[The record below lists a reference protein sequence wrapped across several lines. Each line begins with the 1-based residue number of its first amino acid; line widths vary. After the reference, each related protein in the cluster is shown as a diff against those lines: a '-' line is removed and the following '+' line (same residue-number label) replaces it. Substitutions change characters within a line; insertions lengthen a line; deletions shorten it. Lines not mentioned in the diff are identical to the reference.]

1 MIFLARSTVCFG
13 SAIGGLAMAGEKRHY
28 LWVVLFFALTWSGF
42 IWQPCE
48 AATVEQIALM
58 KGSDRQKV
66 LIEGAK
72 KEGKVVWYSTLI
84 VDQLVRPMKAAFEKE
99 YPFLQVEYFRGN
111 TERVVQK
118 AVSEYQAKHYEVDML
133 DGTTTPTLANK
144 AGIMQRFFSPPL
156 AEYPAELKDAQGI
169 WGATNLYFLT
179 LGYNTRMVK
188 PNEVPKTLDDL
199 LNPRWKGNMIWS
211 TSRGSGAPMMIG
223 NILLSMGPEAG
234 KAYLLKLAKQN
245 IAKSTAS
252 NRQILDLV
260 IAGEHP
266 LALHIFNHHAFISR
280 KAGAPVDWQP
290 IEPVTATF
298 NGSGLAKNAP
308 HPHAAMLLLDFIFSK
323 KGQKVFQDVDYLPA
337 DPQLPAKQAD
347 LKPGGGR
354 FKRAVYVSPD
364 VQFEKGNEW
373 IDLFQKEFVNK

>member
-1 MIFLARSTVCFG
+1 VAAEKSIFLW
-13 SAIGGLAMAGEKRHY
+13 SALFLVSSWGGP
-28 LWVVLFFALTWSGF
+28 VLRAS
-42 IWQPCE
+42 Q
-48 AATVEQIALM
+48 AATVEQIALL

-66 LIEGAK
+66 LVDGAK

-84 VDQLVRPMKAAFEKE
+84 VDQLVRPVKVAFEKE

-118 AVSEYQAKHYEVDML
+118 AVSEYQAKHYEVDIL
-133 DGTTTPTLANK
+133 DGTTSPTLAQK
-144 AGIMQRFFSPPL
+144 AGIMQRFLSPSL

-260 IAGEHP
+260 IAGEQP
-266 LALHIFNHHAFISR
+266 LALHIFNHHAYISR

-290 IEPVTATF
+290 IEPVTATL
-298 NGSGLAKNAP
+298 NNAGLTKSAP
-308 HPHAAMLLLDFIFSK
+308 HPHAAMLLLDFLFSK

-337 DPQLPAKQAD
+337 HPELPAKQAD

-364 VQFEKGNEW
+364 VQYEKGNEW

>member
-1 MIFLARSTVCFG
+1 MGTEKTHLFLALVALIAFCVNGMTPTG
-13 SAIGGLAMAGEKRHY
+13 S
-28 LWVVLFFALTWSGF
+28 
-42 IWQPCE
+42 P
-48 AATVEQIALM
+48 AATVEQVALLN
-58 KGSDRQKV
+58 SQDRQKV
-66 LIEGAK
+66 LVEGAK

-84 VDQLVRPMKAAFEKE
+84 IDQLVRPIKTAFEKE
-99 YPFLQVEYFRGN
+99 YPFIQVEYFRGN

-118 AVSEYQAKHYEVDML
+118 AVSEYQAKHYDVDII
-133 DGTTTPTLANK
+133 DGTTSPTLANK
-144 AGIMQRFFSPPL
+144 AGIMQPFYSPSL
-156 AEYPAELKDAQGI
+156 AEYPAELKDARGI

-179 LGYNTRMVK
+179 LGYNTKMVK
-188 PNEVPKTLDDL
+188 PNEVPKTWDDL

-260 IAGEHP
+260 IAGEEP
-266 LALHIFNHHAFISR
+266 IALHIFNHHADISR
-280 KAGAPVDWQP
+280 RAGAPVNWQP

-298 NGSGLAKNAP
+298 NNSGLVKNAP
-308 HPHAAMLLLDFIFSK
+308 HPHAAMLLLDFLFSQ
-323 KGQKVFQDVDYLPA
+323 KGQKIFQDVDYLPA
-337 DPQLPAKQAD
+337 YPGMPAKQPD

-354 FKRAVYVSPD
+354 FKRATFVSPD
-364 VQFEKGNEW
+364 VQYEKGNEW
-373 IDLFQKEFVNK
+373 IDFFQKYFVNQ

>member
-1 MIFLARSTVCFG
+1 VAKKKT
-13 SAIGGLAMAGEKRHY
+13 A
-28 LWVVLFFALTWSGF
+28 LWVLAAVIVLSSNGIVPTGAT
-42 IWQPCE
+42 
-48 AATVEQIALM
+48 AATVEQVALL
-58 KGSDRQKV
+58 KAQDRQKTLV
-66 LIEGAK
+66 EGAK

-84 VDQLVRPMKAAFEKE
+84 IDQLVRPIKAAFEKE

-118 AVSEYQAKHYEVDML
+118 AVSEYQAKHYEVDII
-133 DGTTTPTLANK
+133 DGTTSPTLANK
-144 AGIMQRFFSPPL
+144 AGIMQRFYSPSL
-156 AEYPAELKDAQGI
+156 AEYPADLKDAQGI

-188 PNEVPKTLDDL
+188 PNEVPKTWDDL

-260 IAGEHP
+260 IAGEQP
-266 LALHIFNHHAFISR
+266 IALHIFNHHADISR
-280 KAGAPVDWQP
+280 RAGAPVDWQP

-298 NGSGLAKNAP
+298 NNSGLVKNAP
-308 HPHAAMLLLDFIFSK
+308 HPHAAMLLLDFLFSK
-323 KGQKVFQDVDYLPA
+323 KGQTVFQEVDYLPA
-337 DPQLPAKQAD
+337 HPGIPAKQPN

-354 FKRAVYVSPD
+354 FKRANFVSPD
-364 VQFEKGNEW
+364 VQYEKGNEW
-373 IDLFQKEFVNK
+373 IDIFQKEFVNR

>member
-1 MIFLARSTVCFG
+1 MLRTS
-13 SAIGGLAMAGEKRHY
+13 
-28 LWVVLFFALTWSGF
+28 
-42 IWQPCE
+42 E
-48 AATVEQIALM
+48 AATVEQIALL

-66 LIEGAK
+66 LVDGAK
-72 KEGKVVWYSTLI
+72 KEGKIVWYSTLI
-84 VDQLVRPMKAAFEKE
+84 VDQLVRPVKVAFEKE
-99 YPFLQVEYFRGN
+99 YPFLQVEFFRGN

-118 AVSEYQAKHYEVDML
+118 AVSEYQAKRYEVDIL
-133 DGTTTPTLANK
+133 DGTTSPTLAHK
-144 AGIMQRFFSPPL
+144 AGIMQRFFSPAL

-169 WGATNLYFLT
+169 WGATNLYSLT

-298 NGSGLAKNAP
+298 NGSGLVKNAP
-308 HPHAAMLLLDFIFSK
+308 HPHAAMLFLDFIFSR

-337 DPQLPAKQAD
+337 HPELPAKQAD

-364 VQFEKGNEW
+364 VQYEKGNEW
-373 IDLFQKEFVNK
+373 IDFFQKEFVNK

>member
-1 MIFLARSTVCFG
+1 MNS
-13 SAIGGLAMAGEKRHY
+13 EKSPY
-28 LWVVLFFALTWSGF
+28 LWGVLFFALSWCGPML
-42 IWQPCE
+42 QAPL
-48 AATVEQIALM
+48 AASVEQIALL
-58 KGSDRQKV
+58 KGPDRQKV
-66 LIEGAK
+66 LVEGAK

-84 VDQLVRPMKAAFEKE
+84 VDQLVRPVKAAFEKE

-118 AVSEYQAKHYEVDML
+118 AVSEYQAKHYEVDIL
-133 DGTTTPTLANK
+133 DGTTSPTLAQK
-144 AGIMQRFFSPPL
+144 AGIMQRFFSPAL
-156 AEYPAELKDAQGI
+156 DEYPAELKDAHGI

-188 PNEVPKTLDDL
+188 PNEVPKSLDDL

-266 LALHIFNHHAFISR
+266 LALHIFNHHAYISR

-290 IEPVTATF
+290 IEPVTATL
-298 NGSGLAKNAP
+298 NNAGVTKNAP
-308 HPHAAMLLLDFIFSK
+308 HPHAAMLLLDFLFST

-337 DPQLPAKQAD
+337 HPKMPAKQAD

-354 FKRAVYVSPD
+354 FKRAIYISPD
-364 VQFEKGNEW
+364 VQFDKGNEW

>member
-1 MIFLARSTVCFG
+1 
-13 SAIGGLAMAGEKRHY
+13 MAGEKRHF
-28 LWVVLFFALTWSGF
+28 LWIVLFFALTWS
-42 IWQPCE
+42 WPVLQPCE

-84 VDQLVRPMKAAFEKE
+84 VDQLVRPVKVAFEKE

-118 AVSEYQAKHYEVDML
+118 AVSEYQAKHYEVDVL
-133 DGTTTPTLANK
+133 DGTMSPTLASQ
-144 AGIMQRFFSPPL
+144 AGIMQRFFSPTL

-169 WGATNLYFLT
+169 WGTTNLYFLT

-188 PNEVPKTLDDL
+188 PNELPKTMDDL
-199 LNPRWKGNMIWS
+199 LNPRWRGNMIWS

-223 NILLSMGPEAG
+223 NILMSMGNEAG
-234 KAYLLKLAKQN
+234 RAYLSKLAKQN

-280 KAGAPVDWQP
+280 KAGAPVEWQP
-290 IEPVTATF
+290 IEPVTATL
-298 NGSGLAKNAP
+298 NNAGLTKNAP
-308 HPHAAMLLLDFIFSK
+308 HPHAAMLLLDFLFSR

-337 DPQLPAKQAD
+337 HPDVPAKQAE

-354 FKRAVYVSPD
+354 FKRATFVSPD

-373 IDLFQKEFVNK
+373 IDLFQKQFVNK